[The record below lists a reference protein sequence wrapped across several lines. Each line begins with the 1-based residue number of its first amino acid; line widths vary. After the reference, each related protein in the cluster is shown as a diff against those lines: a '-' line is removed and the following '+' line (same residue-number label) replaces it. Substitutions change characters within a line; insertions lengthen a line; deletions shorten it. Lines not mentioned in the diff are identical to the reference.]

1 MGAPKY
7 DIWIDPGAEAISKK
21 QYGIADDF
29 GNIIKGYKTHS
40 DLTDIGQNELS
51 AIKEGRFGDTLF
63 GGALKQQTARANA
76 AAKNDYSLGASA
88 LARGGNGANA
98 GLLYQRQ
105 LDRRMNRNQEGAQDA
120 LSRGL
125 VNYTNAAG
133 QWSQTDNNLIRN
145 LAGLKAAQSQ
155 LYSAGWNTQRS
166 GTQYSKKSSFWDKL
180 GKVGKVAG
188 AAALGFATG
197 GIGGAVLGGLGGLG
211 SVTGN
216 DAGGGAGGYD
226 MGGMGM
232 DWGNVYNSI
241 WGRVSTPSIMKPG
254 AYGDAPM
261 DEMGGFGIDI
271 FA

>member
-7 DIWIDPGAEAISKK
+7 NIWIDPGAEAISKK

-29 GNIIKGYKTHS
+29 GNIIKDYKTHS

-98 GLLYQRQ
+98 GLVFQRQ
-105 LDRRMNRNQEGAQDA
+105 LDRRMNRNQDAASDA
-120 LSRGL
+120 LSRGM
-125 VNYTNAAG
+125 VSYTGAAG
-133 QWSQTDNNLIRN
+133 QWAQTDNNLIRN

-197 GIGGAVLGGLGGLG
+197 GIGGAVLGGLSGLG
-211 SVTGN
+211 GATGN
-216 DAGGGAGGYD
+216 GGNSGAGYD
-226 MGGMGM
+226 MSGMNNF
-232 DWGNVYNSI
+232 DWGGLFGNIWGPTGPQSANDPLAGAGSI
-241 WGRVSTPSIMKPG
+241 WP
-254 AYGDAPM
+254 
-261 DEMGGFGIDI
+261 E
-271 FA
+271 